1 MKKLLYAIF
10 ISVILCGATACRK
23 YVEIEPENLR
33 VLKLTADY
41 QNLLYNSTV
50 MDLSYFKPIYSG
62 DDIASDDIKWQ
73 NTLAV
78 TTGNMY
84 IWADRVYGFNE
95 EDVDWVNSYKQIFIC
110 NQVLLGVMSSE
121 GGSQIQ
127 KEAAYAS
134 ALVHRAYAYYTLVN
148 LYAKQYDPESA
159 NTDPGIPLVTQPN
172 FTADLTR
179 ASVKA
184 VYDFIAADLMR
195 ALPALP
201 DQPDFISNP
210 SKPAVYAM
218 LSRVA
223 LNRRDFV
230 EAKRTADLALTFKR
244 GLIDLSS
251 NVAVG
256 SALPTM
262 PLKFQNP
269 EEIFFKRTPSL
280 NPAIP
285 LSPDALAVFTY
296 SPAAAKDLRYVNF
309 TVSGSTLFNSPFTT
323 LAYRRASLAGDG
335 TYTGPSVPEMLL
347 IKAEC
352 EARAGNTNAALDLLN
367 ELRKKRFKPADY
379 ADLSAANATVA
390 LGLVLDERK
399 REFMGRGFR
408 WFDQRRLSKDAG
420 LVKTVTKVFKDVTY
434 TLQPG
439 SNRYTY
445 AIADKYTQLNPEIV
459 QNPR

>member
-10 ISVILCGATACRK
+10 ISGILCGATACRK

-73 NTLAV
+73 NSLAL

-84 IWADRVYGFNE
+84 IWEDRVYGFNE
-95 EDVDWVNSYKQIFIC
+95 EDVDWVNTYKQIFIC
-110 NQVLLGVMSSE
+110 NQIILGVMSSE
-121 GGSQIQ
+121 GGTQVQ

-148 LYAKQYDPESA
+148 LYAKQYDPQTAS
-159 NTDPGIPLVTQPN
+159 TDPGVPLVTQPN
-172 FTADLTR
+172 FTANLTR

-184 VYDFIAADLMR
+184 VYDFIADDLNR

-210 SKPAVYAM
+210 SKPAAYAM

-223 LNRRDFV
+223 LNRRDFA
-230 EAKRTADLALTFKR
+230 EAKRTADLTLGFKR
-244 GLIDLSS
+244 GLINLNDHL
-251 NVAVG
+251 AVG
-256 SALPTM
+256 TALPTM
-262 PLKFQNP
+262 PAKFQNP

-280 NPAIP
+280 NPSMP
-285 LSPDALAVFTY
+285 LSPDALAAFTY
-296 SPAAAKDLRYVNF
+296 SAAAEKDLRYVNF
-309 TVSGSTLFNSPFTT
+309 TVSGSTLFGSPFTT
-323 LAYRRASLAGDG
+323 LAYRRTSLVTDG

-379 ADLSAANATVA
+379 ADLSAANATAA
-390 LGLVLDERK
+390 LSLVVDERK

-408 WFDQRRLSKDAG
+408 WFDQRRLSQDG
-420 LVKTVTKVFKDVTY
+420 LVGSVTRVYKGTTY
-434 TLQPG
+434 TLRPG